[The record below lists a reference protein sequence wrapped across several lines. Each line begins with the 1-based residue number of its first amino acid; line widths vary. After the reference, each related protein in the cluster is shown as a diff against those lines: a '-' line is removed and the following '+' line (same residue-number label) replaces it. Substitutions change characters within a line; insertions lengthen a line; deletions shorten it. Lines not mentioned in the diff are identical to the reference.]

1 MPLLFVSFRP
11 AVIAPRAL
19 RGAQADAA
27 ALGRHGAPCDKTVKK
42 SMPTV

>member
-11 AVIAPRAL
+11 AFIVPRAL

-27 ALGRHGAPCDKTVKK
+27 ALVGHAMLRGKTVKK
-42 SMPTV
+42 SMLTV